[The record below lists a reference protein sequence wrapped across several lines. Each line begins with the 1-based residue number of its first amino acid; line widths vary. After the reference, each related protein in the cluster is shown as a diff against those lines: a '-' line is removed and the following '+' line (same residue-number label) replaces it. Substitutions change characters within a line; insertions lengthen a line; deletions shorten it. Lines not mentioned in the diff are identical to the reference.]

1 MIYELFILIILKPQ
15 ILNVFT
21 KLLERVRIQPEGF
34 KYSVLSKKEIE
45 VTEDKTLECVKSLV
59 LVVLFV
65 LLSLSTKSGNFFYIL
80 KGNCFTLWG
89 CCRWSGVWW
98 AGAGAW
104 GRPGAPRTACWPPWT
119 GSAAGLDTGEWS
131 LSRAKGV
138 QITFVTH
145 RQDHWKLEAEQNI
158 FCCSQVRGKW
168 AWVGPQNN
176 SRSTLLFCCD

>member
-1 MIYELFILIILKPQ
+1 MIYQLFLLIILQPQ

-80 KGNCFTLWG
+80 KRNCFTL
-89 CCRWSGVWW
+89 
-98 AGAGAW
+98 
-104 GRPGAPRTACWPPWT
+104 
-119 GSAAGLDTGEWS
+119 
-131 LSRAKGV
+131 
-138 QITFVTH
+138 
-145 RQDHWKLEAEQNI
+145 
-158 FCCSQVRGKW
+158 
-168 AWVGPQNN
+168 
-176 SRSTLLFCCD
+176 